1 MNKIAIITLNGY
13 FNYGN
18 RLQNY
23 ALQEIVKSMG
33 FSVETLVVPKLNNNK
48 TLKDKL
54 ALVLT
59 QSPRKSYYSIVEK
72 FKALSKS
79 DTDLKA
85 TNIRNEMFVDF
96 TRTYIG
102 ESNLLMDNLKKP
114 SVIADK
120 YSFFIVGSDQVWN
133 PHYVENSP
141 IYLLEFVEKGKK
153 VAYAPSFGVNSIPK
167 KFAQSYKGA
176 IRDFGYLSVR
186 EDKGAKIIRDI
197 CGIEAPV
204 LVDPTLLISQKEW
217 QAISKKGK
225 NKPSKSYLLTYF
237 LGEIPKKS
245 KKNIRIVAENY
256 DLETVHMGQV
266 SEKET
271 YATGPAEFIDYIK
284 DCEIFFTDSFHG
296 AVFAIIFNKPFVVF
310 KRKGPLDMYSRIET
324 LLKKFG
330 LESRSFNQIDFS
342 KDIPGVDFSYANR
355 ILEEEKEIALS
366 FLQKALKSN
375 PTVNS

>member
-310 KRKGPLDMYSRIET
+310 KRKGPLDMNSRIET